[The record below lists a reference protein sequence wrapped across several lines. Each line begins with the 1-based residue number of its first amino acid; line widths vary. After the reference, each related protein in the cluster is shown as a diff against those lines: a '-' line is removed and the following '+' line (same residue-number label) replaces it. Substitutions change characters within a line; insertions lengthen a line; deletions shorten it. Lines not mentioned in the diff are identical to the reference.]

1 MIQYVCVKLLWLTHN
16 SLGLQAADA
25 ILSEKAL
32 IHWTRLTSYTLLKV
46 TGISVNKNLL
56 LNNVL
61 GLALDWFSEILIVKF
76 IGVFQES
83 IFNLLFNSKISN

>member
-1 MIQYVCVKLLWLTHN
+1 M
-16 SLGLQAADA
+16 
-25 ILSEKAL
+25 
-32 IHWTRLTSYTLLKV
+32 KV

-83 IFNLLFNSKISN
+83 IFNLLFNSKTLNKSWPNDAQLYISVPVSLLW